1 MRAVNLHIYEK
12 NPLQIHVHGYLEADI
27 TLDRITHHRLNQV
40 ISVASELADGLVD
53 VDLALLLELLDE
65 RVDGDEGAGSADAGG
80 AMDRDGS
87 VLPRLVDAF
96 DESDKLRKLW
106 MIVHTVR
113 IGYGKSKCAHLS
125 IPGACSGALKSFH
138 WR

>member
-1 MRAVNLHIYEK
+1 MKAVNLHIHEK
-12 NPLQIHVHGYLEADI
+12 KSLADIWIIGNGYVI

-40 ISVASELADGLVD
+40 ISVASELADCLVD

-80 AMDRDGS
+80 AVDRDGS
-87 VLPRLVDAF
+87 VLPRLIDAF
-96 DESDKLRKLW
+96 DESEKSRKLW
-106 MIVHTVR
+106 MVVLKYPLC
-113 IGYGKSKCAHLS
+113 IGYKCAHLS
-125 IPGACSGALKSFH
+125 MPGACSGALKSFH

>member
-80 AMDRDGS
+80 AVDRDGS
-87 VLPRLVDAF
+87 VFPRLVDAF
-96 DESDKLRKLW
+96 DESEKLSKLLW
-106 MIVHTVR
+106 LAVLKYPYC
-113 IGYGKSKCAHLS
+113 IGYKNQNVPTSASPEHVLE
-125 IPGACSGALKSFH
+125 H
-138 WR
+138 

>member
-1 MRAVNLHIYEK
+1 M
-12 NPLQIHVHGYLEADI
+12 
-27 TLDRITHHRLNQV
+27 
-40 ISVASELADGLVD
+40 ASELADGLVD

-65 RVDGDEGAGSADAGG
+65 RVDGDEGAGSADASG
-80 AMDRDGS
+80 AVHRDGS

-96 DESDKLRKLW
+96 DESEKLRKLLW
-106 MIVHTVR
+106 LVVL
-113 IGYGKSKCAHLS
+113 YWVQKSKCAHLS

>member
-1 MRAVNLHIYEK
+1 M
-12 NPLQIHVHGYLEADI
+12 
-27 TLDRITHHRLNQV
+27 
-40 ISVASELADGLVD
+40 ASELADGLVD

-65 RVDGDEGAGSADAGG
+65 RVDGDEGAGAADAGG
-80 AMDRDGS
+80 AVDRDGS

-96 DESDKLRKLW
+96 DKSEKLRKLW
-106 MIVHTVR
+106 MVVLKCLYCTGYWVR
-113 IGYGKSKCAHLS
+113 KSKCANLS

>member
-1 MRAVNLHIYEK
+1 MKENMKRNL
-12 NPLQIHVHGYLEADI
+12 LQMETDMIST

-40 ISVASELADGLVD
+40 ISVASELADSLVD

-80 AMDRDGS
+80 AVDRDGS

-96 DESDKLRKLW
+96 DESEKLRKLW
-106 MIVHTVR
+106 MVALKY
-113 IGYGKSKCAHLS
+113 IGYKCAHLS